1 MTRKNQGLILV
12 ALASLFV
19 LYWASFR
26 ELLSFW
32 GREEY
37 SHGPLIPVIALL
49 LGAHRLRELRPVT
62 LSSWWGLAPLGVA
75 LLFLLVGTLSTFNI
89 ISLYGFILALVGLI
103 LIFWG
108 SAALAACWPS
118 LAYLLFAIPLPNIV
132 YAGLSSD
139 LQLVS
144 STLGVSVLDLLGM
157 PVYQEGNVIDLGG
170 FKLQVV
176 DACSGLRYLFPLMSF
191 GYLAA
196 CLLKDRWWKRVL
208 LVLSTIVITV
218 LMNSLRIA
226 LIGVTVDLWGIKMAS
241 GLIHDFEGWSIFL
254 VCVLV
259 LLAEMLLLIHIG
271 PRGSIRFDY
280 LTWPRGPF
288 FAPDRQVIARSTLAA
303 TGLALALAVVFGF
316 GLLGPRSEIIPTH
329 RPLMG
334 FPMIIED
341 WHGRRSALE
350 GNILEALQIS
360 DYVIAD
366 YSQDKNA
373 PPVNLYIAYYDA
385 QKVGVVVHSPSSCI
399 PGGGWR
405 ILDDKTA
412 SIPMAG
418 LPDLEVKRIVIGMGA
433 NKQLVYY
440 WFDERGRALTGQIAL
455 KWWLLRDSI
464 FEHRTDGSLIRLVTP
479 IAVTETETQADARL
493 GAFLNLAY
501 PQIQTH
507 LPKGL

>member
-1 MTRKNQGLILV
+1 MNRRNHGLILV
-12 ALASLFV
+12 GVASLFA

-26 ELLSFW
+26 ELLGFW
-32 GREEY
+32 GQEEY

-49 LGAHRLRELRPVT
+49 LAAHRLREARPV
-62 LSSWWGLAPLGVA
+62 LRSSWWGIAPLAVA
-75 LLFLLVGTLSTFNI
+75 MLFLLIGTFSTFNI
-89 ISLYGFILALVGLI
+89 ISLYGFILAVAGLI

-108 SAALAACWPS
+108 KAALEACWPS
-118 LAYLLFAIPLPNIV
+118 LVYLLFAIPLPNIV

-139 LQLVS
+139 LQLLS
-144 STLGVSVLDLLGM
+144 STLGVSVLDLMGL

-196 CLLKDRWWKRVL
+196 CLLKDRWWKL
-208 LVLSTIVITV
+208 LLLMLSTVVITV

-226 LIGVTVDLWGIKMAS
+226 LIGVTVDHWGIKMAS

-259 LLAEMLLLIHIG
+259 LLLEMLLLIHLG
-271 PRGSIRFDY
+271 PRGRIRFEY
-280 LTWPRGPF
+280 LTWPKGPF
-288 FAPDRQVIARSTLAA
+288 FASGIQETTRPMFVA
-303 TGLALALAVVFGF
+303 TGLLLVLAVVFGF
-316 GLLGPRSEIIPTH
+316 GLLGRRSEIIPSH
-329 RPLMG
+329 RPLIG
-334 FPMIIED
+334 FPMTIGD
-341 WHGRRSALE
+341 WHGRRGALE

-360 DYVIAD
+360 DYVISD
-366 YSQDKNA
+366 YSQDRNA
-373 PPVNLYIAYYDA
+373 PPVDLYIAYYDV

-399 PGGGWR
+399 PGGGWK
-405 ILDDKTA
+405 ILEDTTA
-412 SIPMAG
+412 FIAMAEKQ
-418 LPDLEVKRIVIGMGA
+418 DIKVKRIVIGMGA

-440 WFDERGRALTGQIAL
+440 WFDERGRDITGQLAL

-464 FEHRTDGSLIRLVTP
+464 LEHRTDGSLIRLVTP
-479 IAVTETETQADARL
+479 IAATETEGQADARL
-493 GAFLNLAY
+493 TEFLSLAY
-501 PQIQTH
+501 PQIKTY